1 MQTFLQNPLWQGSD
15 LHPMKTI
22 LITLT
27 LSLASLVGILVLSK
41 GTLSDLSPYTRYY
54 VTAAIAIS
62 GAVAAISMFKLLMMA
77 NRGKSS
83 SAHMVNP
90 HRGQRRESYRIGF
103 DPIAPALFVEA
114 KGKPLSLAAF
124 SCAVKDLSETGLS
137 LFCTGVYAT
146 GQTVHGE
153 VIFPSG
159 RTVQIHGSV
168 VREELDQTCLTLHC
182 TIDPSIFM
190 AEQRERIE
198 SEKSI
203 GPRPAVS
210 QGALEESSTTLPSHR
225 PKGICRKK

>member
-1 MQTFLQNPLWQGSD
+1 
-15 LHPMKTI
+15 MKTI
-22 LITLT
+22 LITLAV
-27 LSLASLVGILVLSK
+27 SLATLVGTLVLSK
-41 GTLSDLSPYTRYY
+41 GALSDLSPYTRYY

-62 GAVAAISMFKLLMMA
+62 GSVAVVGIMKLLMMA
-77 NRGKSS
+77 KRRTPSS
-83 SAHMVNP
+83 TRMGNTT
-90 HRGQRRESYRIGF
+90 HRDQRRESYRIGF
-103 DPIAPALFVEA
+103 DPSAPALFVEA
-114 KGKPLSLAAF
+114 KGEPLSLDAF
-124 SCAVKDLSETGLS
+124 SCPVKDLSETGLS

-153 VIFPSG
+153 VIFYSG

-168 VREELDQTCLTLHC
+168 IREEMDQTCLTLHC

-190 AEQRERIE
+190 TEQRERIE
-198 SEKSI
+198 LEKSI